1 MVEISE
7 REQELP
13 DLEIEKLI
21 AIAVEHPEIISLGPG
36 EPDFPLHKDLVAH
49 TKKIAHKVNHYSP
62 AGGLRELR
70 EAICKKLKKDN
81 KIKANPDNVVV
92 TCGSQDA
99 LVLGAACCL
108 DVSEQI
114 ILPNPGYM
122 AFLSTFE
129 LFNAN
134 PRFVDLKEEDDY
146 SVNPDLVKKAI
157 NKKKTKVL
165 LINSPSN
172 PTGNVLSKKIL
183 EELADIAIDNDLY
196 VFSDE
201 AYEKILY
208 DGTKHYSIG
217 SFNGMKDYAV
227 TFQTFSKSSA
237 MCGHRLGYVVAPDKL
252 AEAIRKTHVLTTV
265 CAPTIS
271 QLMGIKALKM
281 GDKHITQMV
290 KEYDRRR
297 KLIVPRLNEMGIS
310 SPMPKG
316 AFYAFGNIKNFDDN
330 SKRFCTNM
338 IKKAKVAAVPGVD
351 FGPAGEGHVRFSF
364 ATKYSLIKKA
374 LDRMEPWLKK
384 YKKR

>member
-1 MVEISE
+1 MVELSE

-21 AIAVEHPEIISLGPG
+21 EIAVEHPEIISLGPG
-36 EPDFPLHKDLVAH
+36 EPDFDLHKDLVEH
-49 TKKIAHKVNHYSP
+49 TKKVAHKVNHYSP
-62 AGGLRELR
+62 AGGLKELR
-70 EAICKKLKKDN
+70 EEICRKLKKDN
-81 KIKANPDNVVV
+81 KIKAKPDNVVV
-92 TCGSQDA
+92 TCGSQEA
-99 LVLGAACCL
+99 LLLASACCL

-114 ILPNPGYM
+114 ILPDPGFM
-122 AFLSTFE
+122 AFLPTFE

-134 PRFVDLKEEDDY
+134 PRFVELKEEDEYAVD
-146 SVNPDLVKKAI
+146 PDEVRKLI

-183 EELADIAIDNDLY
+183 EELADIAVENDLY

-208 DGTKHYSIG
+208 DGAKHYSIG
-217 SFNGMKDYAV
+217 SFNGMEEYAV
-227 TFQTFSKSSA
+227 SFFTFSKTAA
-237 MCGHRLGYVVAPDKL
+237 MCGHRLGFVVANDEL
-252 AEAIRKTHVLTTV
+252 AEAIKKTHVYTAI

-271 QLMGIKALKM
+271 QHLGLKALKM
-281 GDKHITQMV
+281 GDKHVKQMV

-297 KLIVPRLNEMGIS
+297 KMIVPRLNDLGIS
-310 SPMPKG
+310 CPMPKG
-316 AFYAFGNIKNFDDN
+316 AFYAFGNVSDFDKS
-330 SKRFCTNM
+330 SKRFVLNM
-338 IKKAKVAAVPGVD
+338 IKKAKVAAVPGID

-364 ATKYSLIKKA
+364 ATKYDLIKKA
-374 LDRMEPWLKK
+374 LDRLEPFLKN

>member
-21 AIAVEHPEIISLGPG
+21 EIAVEHPEIISLGPG
-36 EPDFPLHKDLVAH
+36 EPDFELHQDLVKH
-49 TKKIAHKVNHYSP
+49 TKKVAHLVNHYAP
-62 AGGLRELR
+62 AGGLKELR
-70 EAICKKLKKDN
+70 EALAKKLKKDN
-81 KIKANPDNVVV
+81 KIKTDPDNIVV

-122 AFLSTFE
+122 AFLSTFS

-134 PRFVDLKEEDDY
+134 PRFVELKEEDDY
-146 SVNPDLVKKAI
+146 AINPDLIKKAI
-157 NKKKTKVL
+157 DKKKTKVL

-172 PTGNVLSKKIL
+172 PTGNVMSKKVL
-183 EELADIAIDNDLY
+183 EEIADIVVDNDLY

-201 AYEKILY
+201 AYEKILF
-208 DGTKHYSIG
+208 DNAKHYSIG

-227 TFQTFSKSSA
+227 TFQTFSKSFA
-237 MCGHRLGYVVAPDKL
+237 MCGHRLGYVAAPPAL
-252 AEAIRKTHVLTTV
+252 AEAIKKTHVLTTV

-271 QLMGIKALKM
+271 QLIGIKALKM
-281 GDKHITQMV
+281 GDRHAKQMV

-297 KLIVPRLNEMGIS
+297 KLIVPALNELGIS
-310 SPMPKG
+310 CPMPKG
-316 AFYAFGNIKNFDDN
+316 AFYAFGNIQYYDN
-330 SKRFCTNM
+330 SSKRFVLNM
-338 IKKAKVAAVPGVD
+338 IKQAKVAAVPGID
-351 FGPAGEGHVRFSF
+351 FGTAGEGHVRFSF
-364 ATKYSLIKKA
+364 ATDYKLIQKA
-374 LDRMEPWLKK
+374 LDRMGPWLKK

>member
-1 MVEISE
+1 MVELSE

-21 AIAVEHPEIISLGPG
+21 EIAVEHPEIISLGPG
-36 EPDFPLHKDLVAH
+36 EPDFALHQDLVRH
-49 TKKIAHKVNHYSP
+49 TKKIAHLVNHYSP

-70 EAICKKLKKDN
+70 EALAKKLKKDN
-81 KIKANPDNVVV
+81 KIKADPDNIVV

-129 LFNAN
+129 LFNAS
-134 PRFVDLKEEDDY
+134 PRFVELKEEEGY
-146 SVNPDLVKKAI
+146 SVNPDLVRKAI
-157 NKKKTKVL
+157 DKKKTKVL

-183 EELADIAIDNDLY
+183 EELADIAVEYDLY

-201 AYEKILY
+201 AYEKILF
-208 DGTKHYSIG
+208 DGAKHYSIG

-227 TFQTFSKSSA
+227 TFQTFSKSFA
-237 MCGHRLGYVVAPDKL
+237 MCGHRLGYVVAPDEL
-252 AEAIRKTHVLTTV
+252 AVAIRKTHVLTTV

-271 QLMGIKALKM
+271 QLIGLKALKM
-281 GDKHITQMV
+281 GDKHAKMMV

-297 KLIVPRLNEMGIS
+297 KLIVPRLNDMGIS
-310 SPMPKG
+310 CPMPRG
-316 AFYAFGNIKNFDDN
+316 AFYAFGNISDFDKS
-330 SKRFCTNM
+330 SKRFVLNM
-338 IKKAKVAAVPGVD
+338 IKKAKVAAVPGID
-351 FGPAGEGHVRFSF
+351 FGSAGEGHVRFSF
-364 ATKYSLIKKA
+364 ATDYKLIKKA
-374 LDRMEPWLKK
+374 LDRLEPFLKK